1 MNLKEYL
8 DTAFNQFITNEV
20 SNDLLKSIKETVTVD
35 DINALIGS
43 VESLG
48 DPSEYCK
55 NDYDDKTP
63 AGFFLYIDFIS
74 ALIIYLGDPAT
85 QEAIN
90 FRDTKHPF
98 VKWVVTYVEDERFHK
113 EIASKFSEVFVQ

>member
-1 MNLKEYL
+1 MNMNEYL

-35 DINALIGS
+35 DINTLIGS

-48 DPSEYCK
+48 DPSEYFS

-74 ALIIYLGDPAT
+74 ALIINLGDPAS
-85 QEAIN
+85 QQAIK
-90 FRDTKHPF
+90 FRNTNHPF
-98 VKWVVTYVEDERFHK
+98 VKWVVKYVEDKRFHN
-113 EIASKFSEVFVQ
+113 EITSKFSEVFAL